1 MKTFQSSFFA
11 LQIKVEFL
19 FENFFEFPLF
29 SFLRNAPITIFIL
42 LLLFDTDR
50 DRVNGK
56 KKFRHNRL
64 IVESTFKKFPKVMI
78 SPFHWQKL
86 EETAF

>member
-50 DRVNGK
+50 DQVNG
-56 KKFRHNRL
+56 
-64 IVESTFKKFPKVMI
+64 
-78 SPFHWQKL
+78 
-86 EETAF
+86 